1 MKNAV
6 WTAAL
11 FLLVSCQQE
20 KIGYVD
26 NVKLM
31 DEYQEKIDADV
42 KFKSEEEV
50 LTKKRDSLSQAYQL
64 EMQAFQTKSQSM
76 SQKKAQEEYGLLQQK
91 GQFLGQQLQQEAQ
104 IAQTANQAILD
115 SIISTVKKEV
125 KGYGK
130 ANGYSYILTGGD
142 GGSVL
147 YGNDANNVTD
157 EVVKIL
163 NDKYKKVKG
172 EDFSNIKSNPTPRSG
187 FLLLQEENQKN
198 SRHQIDNDCLGSGII
213 FSNTL
218 SKKQH

>member
-6 WTAAL
+6 WIMAL
-11 FLLVSCQQE
+11 VLLTSCQQE

-31 DEYQEKIDADV
+31 DEYQEKVEADT
-42 KFKSEEEV
+42 KFKSEEDA

-104 IAQTANQAILD
+104 VAQTANQTILD

-125 KGYGK
+125 KVYGK

-147 YGNDANNVTD
+147 YGKDANDVTD

-163 NDKYKKVKG
+163 NDKYKK
-172 EDFSNIKSNPTPRSG
+172 
-187 FLLLQEENQKN
+187 
-198 SRHQIDNDCLGSGII
+198 
-213 FSNTL
+213 
-218 SKKQH
+218 